1 MSVPRPTVA
10 PETNWPVVGHQRIIA
25 YLQRS
30 IERGT
35 VAHAYLFVGLSHVG
49 KRTVAEQFGASLLCE
64 QGGATACGQCQSCVQ
79 IARQS
84 HPDLMLIEREVDP
97 KRGTHRSTISIE
109 QVRELQRRLGLH
121 SFFNRY
127 KVAIITEAERL
138 GLEASNALLK
148 TLEEPTAKTVII
160 LLAASTAS
168 LPLTVASRC
177 QRLTFL
183 PVSTAALTGYLTSQ
197 QVLPAAAKT
206 LASLAMGLPGVAIR
220 HQQDAELL
228 RQRAETYT
236 DFVAIHRH
244 GELERLSAIA
254 QLVGQPKAET
264 VKELFTAWTVL
275 LRDVLLTKTGTGE
288 LVTHPDAAAELNQLS
303 NRYSFRQLTDTL
315 RGVANAQ
322 RQLAANVG
330 ARLVLENFLLT
341 LPVGS

>member
-1 MSVPRPTVA
+1 MSVPHPTAA
-10 PETNWPVVGHQRIIA
+10 PETNWPVVGHQRIVA

-35 VAHAYLFVGLSHVG
+35 VAHAYLFVGPNHVG
-49 KRTVAEQFGASLLCE
+49 KRTVAEQFGAALLCE
-64 QGGATACGQCQSCVQ
+64 QDGATACGQCQSCVQ
-79 IARQS
+79 IAHQS
-84 HPDLMLIEREVDP
+84 HPDLMLIEREVDSKSGAP
-97 KRGTHRSTISIE
+97 RSLISIE

-127 KVAIITEAERL
+127 KVAIVTKAERL
-138 GLEASNALLK
+138 SLEAANALLK
-148 TLEEPTAKTVII
+148 TLEERTAKTVII

-168 LPLTVASRC
+168 LPSTVASRC

-183 PVSTAALTGYLTSQ
+183 PVSIAALTGYLASQ
-197 QVLPAAAKT
+197 QVGQSAAKT

-220 HQQDAELL
+220 HQRDAELL
-228 RQRAETYT
+228 RQRAETFT
-236 DFVAIHRH
+236 DFFAIHRR
-244 GELERLSAIA
+244 GELERLSSIP

-264 VKELFTAWTVL
+264 VSELFTSWTVL

-303 NRYSFRQLTDTL
+303 HRYSFRQLADTL
-315 RGVANAQ
+315 RGLANAQ

-341 LPVGS
+341 LPVGR